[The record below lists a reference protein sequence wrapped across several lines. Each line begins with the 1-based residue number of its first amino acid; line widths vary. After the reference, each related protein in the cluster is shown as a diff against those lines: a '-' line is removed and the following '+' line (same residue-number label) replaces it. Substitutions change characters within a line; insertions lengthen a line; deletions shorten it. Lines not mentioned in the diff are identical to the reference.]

1 MMEKKVEP
9 SLIAFVESNYK
20 ALVET
25 YEKINHEDH
34 ILMTFQ
40 EVPFNDENL
49 KGLVDVFN
57 EYLINLS
64 IIRTYEGSKLTMEEL
79 NHMEQLIKHGLIM
92 VFQFSNK
99 DFLSGGVLS
108 KMLILVYT
116 LAKNNIPLDF
126 LEIKTNDE
134 DLLYFELKDYT

>member
-1 MMEKKVEP
+1 MEKKVEP

-20 ALVET
+20 ELVEI

-34 ILMTFQ
+34 IAMAFQ

-92 VFQFSNK
+92 AIYSNYWK
-99 DFLSGGVLS
+99 L
-108 KMLILVYT
+108 
-116 LAKNNIPLDF
+116 
-126 LEIKTNDE
+126 
-134 DLLYFELKDYT
+134 

>member
-1 MMEKKVEP
+1 MEKKVEP

-20 ALVET
+20 ALIEQ
-25 YEKINHEDH
+25 YEQYNHEDH
-34 ILMTFQ
+34 IAMSFQ

-92 VFQFSNK
+92 VFQFANK

-108 KMLILVYT
+108 KMLILVYS
-116 LAKNNIPLDF
+116 LAKTNIPLDF
-126 LEIKTNDE
+126 LEIKANDE
-134 DLLYFELKDYT
+134 DLLYFELKDYN

>member
-1 MMEKKVEP
+1 MEKKVEP

-92 VFQFSNK
+92 VFQFANK

-134 DLLYFELKDYT
+134 DLLYFELKDYN

>member
-1 MMEKKVEP
+1 MEKKVEP

-92 VFQFSNK
+92 VFQFANK
-99 DFLSGGVLS
+99 DFLSGGILS

-116 LAKNNIPLDF
+116 LAKTNIPLDF
-126 LEIKTNDE
+126 LEIKANDE
-134 DLLYFELKDYT
+134 DLLYFELKDYN

>member
-92 VFQFSNK
+92 VFQFANK

-134 DLLYFELKDYT
+134 DLLYFELKDYN

>member
-1 MMEKKVEP
+1 M
-9 SLIAFVESNYK
+9 S
-20 ALVET
+20 
-25 YEKINHEDH
+25 
-34 ILMTFQ
+34 FQ

-49 KGLVDVFN
+49 KSLVDVFN

-92 VFQFSNK
+92 VFQFANK

-134 DLLYFELKDYT
+134 DLLYFELKDYN